1 MRIKKIECDDF
12 EKQNLKN
19 EESRIKIILEG
30 SQSPAH
36 RTGQGRTGQ
45 ERGEV
50 ISQRQVQVINTEK
63 NIANNS
69 LIISNRYNLA
79 STVTS
84 EMTWQECSYK

>member
-36 RTGQGRTGQ
+36 RTGQGRT
-45 ERGEV
+45 REV